1 MDITVIGATGGTGR
15 QVVAQALAAGH
26 RVTAVVRDPARLPAF
41 PVPAVRSGSAAS
53 SAASSAGELVVVTA
67 DVMKVEDLRPAVR
80 GRDAVVTAL
89 GPSGRHPR
97 PVVTPALDTLISAMW
112 AENVSR
118 VVLVSNS
125 GMHTEGDPLLLR
137 AVAKPILQRVL
148 RDAYAD
154 AMRAEELL
162 RSTELE
168 WTIARP
174 PRLTNG
180 PHTGTYR
187 MARSG
192 NVRGGSSISRAD
204 LADFLLRA
212 ASDRATSRQAISLG
226 Y

>member
-1 MDITVIGATGGTGR
+1 
-15 QVVAQALAAGH
+15 VV
-26 RVTAVVRDPARLPAF
+26 
-41 PVPAVRSGSAAS
+41 
-53 SAASSAGELVVVTA
+53 
-67 DVMKVEDLRPAVR
+67 
-80 GRDAVVTAL
+80 
-89 GPSGRHPR
+89 
-97 PVVTPALDTLISAMW
+97 
-112 AENVSR
+112 
-118 VVLVSNS
+118 
-125 GMHTEGDPLLLR
+125 
-137 AVAKPILQRVL
+137 KPILQRVL

-187 MARSG
+187 TARSG

-212 ASDRATSRQAISLG
+212 ASDPTTSRQAISLG
-226 Y
+226 S